1 MAQIAELQAQKAQ
14 SSYERK
20 LDKDQKA
27 ADKEEKADR
36 ETLIAEST
44 IANKNLQKALD
55 QARKALIKA
64 QQDAAGSK
72 RDSELASFA
81 QSAVENS
88 LQSVRTEL
96 VAAREQLSRMQS
108 HAKVAVDREREHVQ
122 RLQREL
128 ASTKEMLRV
137 SQKAQMKN
145 SERCEMSGP
154 DVILAAR
161 EQIFVSWP
169 CPALD
174 AGPVNLHVFV

>member
-1 MAQIAELQAQKAQ
+1 MTKNCGINMAQIAELQAQKAQ

-27 ADKEEKADR
+27 AAKEEKADR

-96 VAAREQLSRMQS
+96 VAAREQLSRM
-108 HAKVAVDREREHVQ
+108 
-122 RLQREL
+122 
-128 ASTKEMLRV
+128 
-137 SQKAQMKN
+137 
-145 SERCEMSGP
+145 
-154 DVILAAR
+154 
-161 EQIFVSWP
+161 
-169 CPALD
+169 
-174 AGPVNLHVFV
+174 